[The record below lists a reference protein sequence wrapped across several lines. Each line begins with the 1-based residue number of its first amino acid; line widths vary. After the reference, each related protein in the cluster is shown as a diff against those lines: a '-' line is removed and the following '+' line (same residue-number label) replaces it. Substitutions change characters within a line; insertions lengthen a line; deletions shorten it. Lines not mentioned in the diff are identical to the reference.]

1 MLRCKG
7 VKKMKE
13 KLLQIIETHQSLDNK
28 LHLMNDVESMFE
40 QISLLRLENRC
51 LQTQVDKIKS
61 IVNI

>member
-1 MLRCKG
+1 
-7 VKKMKE
+7 MKE